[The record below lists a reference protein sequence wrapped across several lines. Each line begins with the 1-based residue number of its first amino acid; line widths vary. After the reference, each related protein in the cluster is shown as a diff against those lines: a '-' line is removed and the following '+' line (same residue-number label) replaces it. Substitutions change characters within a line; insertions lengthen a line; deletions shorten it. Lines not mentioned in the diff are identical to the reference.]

1 MVFRRKGSRF
11 WSYKFRY
18 NGAVIYESARTTNKR
33 LAEEAERK
41 RRHEL
46 ERGLLG
52 IRRPRETPLFK
63 AAARNW
69 LESRTGL
76 AEKSRKSYAHYVE
89 TLSEELGGKLV
100 CDIRSEDIAAL
111 QQKRQLQGFGGRR
124 INYEVGVLQ
133 QILRKHGIWA
143 HVADH
148 VEKLGERHDVGQQIP
163 PGDVE
168 KLLTAVK
175 RSGSPALLPLVILSL
190 DTGLRASEVR
200 SLRHCD
206 LSLEWKDGVI
216 VAGGLTVPKSKTE
229 AGTGRHVP
237 FTPRVCAVLTL
248 WLARFPG
255 AGPESYLFP
264 RHAVSL
270 AGGMRPHVYDIDL
283 TKPMAEWKTAWR
295 RALKLAGLKYRWH
308 DCRHT
313 FITRL
318 AENPRVSEETIRSL
332 AGHVSKRMLERYSH
346 IRTEAKRAAIADLA
360 AGSAESEWLQDVVQ
374 PTPQPTP
381 LAH

>member
-63 AAARNW
+63 AAAREW
-69 LESRTGL
+69 LKSRTGL

-89 TLSEELGGKLV
+89 TLSAELGGKLV
-100 CDIRSEDIAAL
+100 CDTRAEDIAEL
-111 QQKRQLQGFGGRR
+111 QRTREEQGFRGRR
-124 INYEVGVLQ
+124 INYEIGVLQ
-133 QILRKHGIWA
+133 QILRKYGVWA
-143 HVADH
+143 HLADS
-148 VEKLGERHDVGQQIP
+148 VEKLGERHDIGQQIP
-163 PGDVE
+163 PEEVE
-168 KLLTAVK
+168 RLLGAVK
-175 RSGSPALLPLVILSL
+175 QSGSPALLPLVILSL

-200 SLRHCD
+200 SLRHSD
-206 LSLEWKDGVI
+206 LALEWKDGVI
-216 VAGGLTVPKSKTE
+216 VAGGLTVPNSKTP
-229 AGTGRHVP
+229 AGTGRYVP

-255 AGPESYLFP
+255 AAAGSYLFP

-270 AGGMRPHVYDIDL
+270 AGGMRPHVYDVDL
-283 TKPMAEWKTAWR
+283 TKPMGEWKTAWR
-295 RALKLAGLKYRWH
+295 RALKLAGLRYRWH

-313 FITRL
+313 FVSRL
-318 AENPRVSEETIRSL
+318 CENPRVSEETIRSL

-360 AGSAESEWLQDVVQ
+360 ATSAEWDGLQDVVQ
-374 PTPQPTP
+374 STPQPTP